1 MNLTLSPVL
10 VANLPAP
17 VFQGEGG
24 LHKVEIAAR
33 LRLGMPAL
41 GADADFAP
49 PDFAGSGQAFIVLYP
64 LLHNLRKDYN
74 MLKKMMMTV
83 ICGGVVMALG
93 AGCNKTEKAEPKAA
107 AVPPPVEM
115 KKPGDK
121 PAAPKLDPAMVLVD
135 VGGTKLTVAEAD
147 RQVMAM
153 LGSKADQIPPAQME
167 ALMGRF
173 RQQAVQGFVVRTLLS
188 QEADKRKLTVS
199 DKDVDSELAL
209 IKTRLPEGKAL
220 EDILKSEG
228 MTLAQLR
235 SDLTAKLRIDML
247 LKAEVP
253 TNGVV
258 SDEEVAKFYNEQKD
272 RFLQPE
278 TVEARHILIKVDAT
292 DDAKA
297 KADKKAKIE
306 GIRKQLVEGGDFA
319 KLALANSDCP
329 SKERGGDLGTFPRG
343 QMVKEFE
350 EAAFNQATNAIGPV
364 VETQFGYHIIQVMA
378 HNAAKTNTLEEMKPK
393 LVEHLKQKQQ
403 MEVFE
408 KLIEKLKKDTKIVQ
422 SDVLKQTPEMPMM
435 DAQ

>member
-1 MNLTLSPVL
+1 
-10 VANLPAP
+10 
-17 VFQGEGG
+17 
-24 LHKVEIAAR
+24 
-33 LRLGMPAL
+33 
-41 GADADFAP
+41 
-49 PDFAGSGQAFIVLYP
+49 
-64 LLHNLRKDYN
+64 
-74 MLKKMMMTV
+74 MLNKIMMTA
-83 ICGGVVMALG
+83 ICGGVVVALG
-93 AGCNKTEKAEPKAA
+93 AGCNKAEKAEPKAA
-107 AVPPPVEM
+107 AVPAPVEL
-115 KKPGDK
+115 KKLSDK
-121 PAAPKLDPAMVLVD
+121 PAAPKLDPAMVLID
-135 VGGTKLTVAEAD
+135 VGGKKMTVAEAD

-173 RQQAVQGFVVRTLLS
+173 RQQAVQGFVVRTLLT
-188 QEADKRKLTVS
+188 QEADKRKFVVS
-199 DKDVDSELAL
+199 DKDIDSELAL
-209 IKTRLPEGKAL
+209 IKTRLPEGKNL
-220 EDILKSEG
+220 DDILKSEG
-228 MTLAQLR
+228 MTIDQLR

-258 SDEEVAKFYNEQKD
+258 SDEEISKFYNEQKE

-292 DDAKA
+292 EDAKA

-329 SKERGGDLGTFPRG
+329 SKERGGDLGSFPRG

-378 HNAAKTNTLEEMKPK
+378 HNAANTNSLEEMKPR

-408 KLIEKLKKDTKIVQ
+408 KLIERLKKDTKIVQ